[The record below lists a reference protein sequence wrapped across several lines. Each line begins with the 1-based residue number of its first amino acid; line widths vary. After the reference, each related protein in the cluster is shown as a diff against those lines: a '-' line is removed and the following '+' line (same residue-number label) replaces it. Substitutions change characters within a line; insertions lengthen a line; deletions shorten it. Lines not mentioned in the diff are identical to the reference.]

1 MASQG
6 AAPALPDLPEFL
18 SASWRLFK
26 ARWTVAIAITV
37 LGAAASLAGAAVP
50 FLCAVP
56 LWGHVPAVPLLA
68 LAALVAVFAFFWLS
82 SWTPIAMFEAVL
94 DDSPSAPDVWGCISK
109 SRNKIVPFSWT
120 YILFFLLIFSGFW
133 LFAVPGLYLCAAL
146 SVATIA
152 CVAEGVSGLAAM
164 EKSLYYVRGR
174 WWPTFLRLIVIGL
187 VGFIP
192 SVIPVLGLVISALI
206 SPLPLAMVAVLYK
219 DLRATREAQGPA
231 YAPNRRARLWLLSAL
246 LGLLVPLLLASAIS
260 KAMRGNPDFE
270 AQWQSWES
278 RGPGAGFS
286 SQRLSGLKKPQ
297 TGSSRP

>member
-1 MASQG
+1 MASQD
-6 AAPALPDLPEFL
+6 AAPALPGLLEFF

-37 LGAAASLAGAAVP
+37 LGAAASLAGATMP
-50 FLCAVP
+50 FLCAIP
-56 LWGHVPAVPLLA
+56 LWGRVPAVPILA
-68 LAALVAVFAFFWLS
+68 VAALVAVFAFFWLS
-82 SWTPIAMFEAVL
+82 SWTPIAMLEAVL
-94 DDSPSAPDVWGCISK
+94 DDSPSAPDMWGCILK
-109 SRNKIVPFSWT
+109 SRSKVVPFSWT

-133 LFAVPGLYLCAAL
+133 LFAVPGLYLSAAL

-174 WWPTFLRLIVIGL
+174 WWPTFLRLIIIGL

-192 SVIPVLGLVISALI
+192 SVIPVLGWIVSALI

-219 DLRATREAQGPA
+219 SLRETREAQGPS
-231 YAPNRRARLWLLSAL
+231 YAPDRRARLWLLSAF
-246 LGLLVPLLLASAIS
+246 LGLLVPFLLASAIY
-260 KAMRGNPDFE
+260 KTMRDNPNFE

-278 RGPGAGFS
+278 HG
-286 SQRLSGLKKPQ
+286 LSNLQKIPRDQ
-297 TGSSRP
+297 TLP